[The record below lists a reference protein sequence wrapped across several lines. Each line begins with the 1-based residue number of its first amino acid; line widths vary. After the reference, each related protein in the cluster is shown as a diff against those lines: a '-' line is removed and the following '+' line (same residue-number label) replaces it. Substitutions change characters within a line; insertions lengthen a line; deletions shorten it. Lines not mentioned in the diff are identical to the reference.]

1 MSLRKVVLANSEIP
15 RKINLAFSVKLQAA
29 YLQALRFNVRKNWTK
44 YDVLRDLV
52 PLAQFKKHGK
62 HPCRSVTFGEVAS
75 FAQRITN
82 VLAV

>member
-29 YLQALRFNVRKNWTK
+29 YLQALRFNVRKNRTK
-44 YDVLRDLV
+44 YVLRDLV
-52 PLAQFKKHGK
+52 PFAQFKKHGK
-62 HPCRSVTFGEVAS
+62 HPCRSVTFGKVAS

>member
-44 YDVLRDLV
+44 YVLRDLV
-52 PLAQFKKHGK
+52 PFAQFKKHGK
-62 HPCRSVTFGEVAS
+62 HPCRSVTFGKVTS

>member
-29 YLQALRFNVRKNWTK
+29 YLQALRFNVRENWTK

-62 HPCRSVTFGEVAS
+62 HPCRSVTFGKVAS